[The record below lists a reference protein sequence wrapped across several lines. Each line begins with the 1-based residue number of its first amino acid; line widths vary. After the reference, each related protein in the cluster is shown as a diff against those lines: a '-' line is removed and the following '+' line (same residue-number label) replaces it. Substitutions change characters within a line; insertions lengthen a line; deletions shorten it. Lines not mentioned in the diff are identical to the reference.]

1 MMKTKIGLIQMNFS
15 NDVEDNVAR
24 AASQIAEAAAG
35 GAEIVCLPEL
45 ASSIYFCTEIEREH
59 FKLAESVN
67 GPAVSTI
74 AEAARAA
81 GIYVVYPFYEKDEED
96 EQLYNTAAFI
106 DRRGQVAG
114 RYRKNIIPL
123 TKFVGE
129 IGIEKYYFRP
139 GNLGYPVFDTDL
151 GIRVGITI
159 CFERHFPESGRSLAL
174 NGADLIFVPTS
185 TPAGKTMWDV
195 ELRSTAIANLLWVAG
210 VNRVKRDV
218 NGSEMDFYGKSLVSA
233 PSGDVV
239 AAAGDQE
246 EEILFAEIDTDQ
258 SQQLREEWGFFRDRR
273 PEIYG
278 AITRL

>member
-1 MMKTKIGLIQMNFS
+1 MQAKVALIQMNFS
-15 NDVEDNVAR
+15 DDAEHNVGRASAR
-24 AASQIAEAAAG
+24 IAEAASA

-45 ASSIYFCTEIEREH
+45 ATSIYFCTEIEREH
-59 FKLAESVN
+59 YKLAESVN
-67 GPAVSTI
+67 GPSVSAI

-81 GIYVVYPFYEKDEED
+81 GVYVVFPFYERDEED

-106 DRRGQVAG
+106 DRRGNVVG

-123 TKFVGE
+123 TKFTGE

-174 NGADLIFVPTS
+174 NGADLIFVPTA
-185 TPAGKTMWDV
+185 TPAGKDMWDV
-195 ELRSTAIANLLWVAG
+195 ELRSIAIANLLWVAG
-210 VNRVKRDV
+210 VNRVHRDV
-218 NGSEMDFYGKSLVSA
+218 NGSKMDFYGKSLVSA
-233 PSGDVV
+233 PSGEVV
-239 AAAGDQE
+239 AAAREDA
-246 EEILFAEIDTDQ
+246 EEILYAVIDTEQ

-273 PEIYG
+273 PEIFG

>member
-1 MMKTKIGLIQMNFS
+1 MQAKVALIQMNFS
-15 NDVEDNVAR
+15 DDAEHNVGRASAR
-24 AASQIAEAAAG
+24 IAEAASA

-45 ASSIYFCTEIEREH
+45 ATSIYFCTEIERDH
-59 FKLAESVN
+59 YKLAESVN
-67 GPAVSTI
+67 GPSVSAI

-81 GIYVVYPFYEKDEED
+81 GVYVVFPFYERDEED

-106 DRRGQVAG
+106 DRRGNVTG

-123 TKFVGE
+123 TKFTGE

-174 NGADLIFVPTS
+174 NGADLIFVPTA
-185 TPAGKTMWDV
+185 TPAGKDMWDV
-195 ELRSTAIANLLWVAG
+195 ELRSIAIANLLWVAG
-210 VNRVKRDV
+210 VNRVHRDV

-233 PSGDVV
+233 PSGEVV
-239 AAAGDQE
+239 AAAGEDA
-246 EEILFAEIDTDQ
+246 EEILYAVIDTEQ

-273 PEIYG
+273 PEIFG

>member
-1 MMKTKIGLIQMNFS
+1 MQAKVALIQMNFS
-15 NDVEDNVAR
+15 DDAQHNVGRASAR
-24 AASQIAEAAAG
+24 IAEAAAA

-45 ASSIYFCTEIEREH
+45 ATSIYFCTEIEREH
-59 FKLAESVN
+59 YKLAESVN
-67 GPAVSTI
+67 GPSVSAI

-81 GIYVVYPFYEKDEED
+81 GVYVVFPFYERDEED
-96 EQLYNTAAFI
+96 DQLYNTAAFI
-106 DRRGQVAG
+106 DRRGQVTG

-123 TKFVGE
+123 TKFPGE

-174 NGADLIFVPTS
+174 NGADLIFVPTA
-185 TPAGKTMWDV
+185 TPAGKEMWDV
-195 ELRSTAIANLLWVAG
+195 ELRSIAIANLLWVAG
-210 VNRVKRDV
+210 VNRVQRDV
-218 NGSEMDFYGKSLVSA
+218 NGSEMDFYGRSLVSA
-233 PSGDVV
+233 PSGEVV
-239 AAAGDQE
+239 AAAGDDE
-246 EEILFAEIDTDQ
+246 EEILYAQIDTDQ

-273 PEIYG
+273 PEIFG

>member
-1 MMKTKIGLIQMNFS
+1 MQAKVALIQMNFS
-15 NDVEDNVAR
+15 DDAEHNVGRASAR
-24 AASQIAEAAAG
+24 IAEAASA

-45 ASSIYFCTEIEREH
+45 ATSIYFCTEIEREH
-59 FKLAESVN
+59 YKLAESVN
-67 GPAVSTI
+67 GPSVSAI

-81 GIYVVYPFYEKDEED
+81 GIYVVFPFYERDEED
-96 EQLYNTAAFI
+96 DQLYNTAAFI
-106 DRRGQVAG
+106 NRRGEVTG

-123 TKFVGE
+123 TKFTGE

-174 NGADLIFVPTS
+174 NGADLIFVPTA
-185 TPAGKTMWDV
+185 TPAGKEMWDV
-195 ELRSTAIANLLWVAG
+195 ELRSIAIANLLWVAG
-210 VNRVKRDV
+210 VNRVQRDV
-218 NGSEMDFYGKSLVSA
+218 NGSEMDFYGKSLVA
-233 PSGDVV
+233 GPSGEVV
-239 AAAGDQE
+239 AAAGE
-246 EEILFAEIDTDQ
+246 HSEEILYAVIDTEQ

-273 PEIYG
+273 PEIFG

>member
-1 MMKTKIGLIQMNFS
+1 VQAKCALIQMNFS
-15 NDVEDNVAR
+15 NNARDNVDRAVAR
-24 AASQIAEAAAG
+24 IAEAASS

-45 ASSIYFCTEIEREH
+45 ATSIYFCTEIDRAH
-59 FKLAESVN
+59 YNLAESVN
-67 GPAVSTI
+67 GPSVRAI

-81 GIYVVYPFYEKDEED
+81 GVYVVFPFYERSEED
-96 EQLYNTAAFI
+96 NQLYNTAAFI
-106 DRRGQVAG
+106 DRRGEVTG

-123 TKFVGE
+123 TKFPGE

-174 NGADLIFVPTS
+174 NGADLIFVPTA
-185 TPAGKTMWDV
+185 TPAGKDMWDV
-195 ELRSTAIANLLWVAG
+195 ELRAMAIANLLWVAG
-210 VNRVKRDV
+210 VNRVQRDV
-218 NGSEMDFYGKSLVSA
+218 NGSDMDFYGRSLFSA
-233 PSGDVV
+233 PSGEVV
-239 AAAGDQE
+239 AAAGE
-246 EEILFAEIDTDQ
+246 EAEEIVHALIDTDQ

-273 PEIYG
+273 PEIFE

>member
-1 MMKTKIGLIQMNFS
+1 MQAKVALIQMNFS
-15 NDVEDNVAR
+15 DDAEHNVGRASAR
-24 AASQIAEAAAG
+24 IAEAASA

-45 ASSIYFCTEIEREH
+45 ATSIYFCTEIEREH
-59 FKLAESVN
+59 YKLAESVN
-67 GPAVSTI
+67 GPSVSAI
-74 AEAARAA
+74 AEAARTA
-81 GIYVVYPFYEKDEED
+81 GVYVVFPFYERDEED

-106 DRRGQVAG
+106 DRRGEVTG

-123 TKFVGE
+123 TKFTGE

-174 NGADLIFVPTS
+174 NGADLIFVPTA
-185 TPAGKTMWDV
+185 TPAGKDMWDV
-195 ELRSTAIANLLWVAG
+195 ELRSIAIANLLWVAG
-210 VNRVKRDV
+210 VNRVHRDV
-218 NGSEMDFYGKSLVSA
+218 NGSAMDFYGKSLVSA
-233 PSGDVV
+233 PSGEVV
-239 AAAGDQE
+239 AAAGEDA
-246 EEILFAEIDTDQ
+246 EEILYAVIDTEQ

-273 PEIYG
+273 PEIFG

>member
-1 MMKTKIGLIQMNFS
+1 MQAKVALIQMNVS
-15 NDVEDNVAR
+15 DDAEHNVGRASAR
-24 AASQIAEAAAG
+24 IAEAASA

-45 ASSIYFCTEIEREH
+45 ATSIYFCTEIEREH
-59 FKLAESVN
+59 YKLAESVN
-67 GPAVSTI
+67 GPSVSAI

-81 GIYVVYPFYEKDEED
+81 GVYVVFPFYERDDED

-106 DRRGQVAG
+106 DRRGEVTG

-123 TKFVGE
+123 TKFTGE

-174 NGADLIFVPTS
+174 NGADLIFVPTA
-185 TPAGKTMWDV
+185 TPAGKDMWDV
-195 ELRSTAIANLLWVAG
+195 ELRSIAIANLLWVAG
-210 VNRVKRDV
+210 VNRVQRDV
-218 NGSEMDFYGKSLVSA
+218 NGSAMDFYGKSLVA
-233 PSGDVV
+233 GPSGEVV
-239 AAAGDQE
+239 AAAGE
-246 EEILFAEIDTDQ
+246 EAEEILYAEIDTEQ

-273 PEIYG
+273 PEIFG

>member
-1 MMKTKIGLIQMNFS
+1 MNFS
-15 NDVEDNVAR
+15 DDAEHNVGRASAR
-24 AASQIAEAAAG
+24 IAEAASA

-45 ASSIYFCTEIEREH
+45 ATSIYFCTEIEREH
-59 FKLAESVN
+59 YKLAESVN
-67 GPAVSTI
+67 GPSVSAI

-81 GIYVVYPFYEKDEED
+81 GVYVVFPFYERDEED

-106 DRRGQVAG
+106 DRRGNVTG

-123 TKFVGE
+123 TKFTGE

-174 NGADLIFVPTS
+174 NGADLIFVPTA
-185 TPAGKTMWDV
+185 TPAGKDMWDV
-195 ELRSTAIANLLWVAG
+195 ELRSIAIANLLWVAG
-210 VNRVKRDV
+210 VNRVHRDV

-233 PSGDVV
+233 PSGEVV
-239 AAAGDQE
+239 AAAGEDA
-246 EEILFAEIDTDQ
+246 EEILYAVIDTEQ

-273 PEIYG
+273 PEIFG

>member
-1 MMKTKIGLIQMNFS
+1 MQAKVALIQMNFS
-15 NDVEDNVAR
+15 DDAQHNVGRASAR
-24 AASQIAEAAAG
+24 IAEAAAA

-45 ASSIYFCTEIEREH
+45 ATSIYFCTEIEREH
-59 FKLAESVN
+59 YKLAESVN
-67 GPAVSTI
+67 GPSVSAI

-81 GIYVVYPFYEKDEED
+81 GVYVVFPFYERDEED
-96 EQLYNTAAFI
+96 DQLYNTAAFI
-106 DRRGQVAG
+106 DRRGQVTG

-123 TKFVGE
+123 TKFPGE

-174 NGADLIFVPTS
+174 NGADLIFVPTA
-185 TPAGKTMWDV
+185 TPAGKDMWDV
-195 ELRSTAIANLLWVAG
+195 ELRSIAIANLLWVAG
-210 VNRVKRDV
+210 VNRVQRDV
-218 NGSEMDFYGKSLVSA
+218 NGSEMDFYGRSLVSA
-233 PSGDVV
+233 PSGEVV
-239 AAAGDQE
+239 AAAGDDE
-246 EEILFAEIDTDQ
+246 EEILYAQIDTDQ

-273 PEIYG
+273 PEIFG

>member
-1 MMKTKIGLIQMNFS
+1 MQAKVALIQMNFS
-15 NDVEDNVAR
+15 DDAEHNVGRASAR
-24 AASQIAEAAAG
+24 IAEAASA

-45 ASSIYFCTEIEREH
+45 ATSIYFCTEIEREH
-59 FKLAESVN
+59 YKLAESVN
-67 GPAVSTI
+67 GASVSAI

-81 GIYVVYPFYEKDEED
+81 GVYVVFPFYERDEED

-106 DRRGQVAG
+106 NRRGEVTG

-123 TKFVGE
+123 TKFTGE

-174 NGADLIFVPTS
+174 NGADLIFVPTA
-185 TPAGKTMWDV
+185 TPAGKDMWDV
-195 ELRSTAIANLLWVAG
+195 ELRSIAIANLLWVAG
-210 VNRVKRDV
+210 VNRVQRDV
-218 NGSEMDFYGKSLVSA
+218 NGSEMDFYGKSLVA
-233 PSGDVV
+233 GPSGEVV
-239 AAAGDQE
+239 AAAGDE
-246 EEILFAEIDTDQ
+246 AEEILYAVIDTEQ

-273 PEIYG
+273 PEIFG

>member
-1 MMKTKIGLIQMNFS
+1 MQAKVALIQMNFS
-15 NDVEDNVAR
+15 DDAEHNVGRASAR
-24 AASQIAEAAAG
+24 IAEAASA

-45 ASSIYFCTEIEREH
+45 ATSIYFCTEIEREH
-59 FKLAESVN
+59 YKLAESVN
-67 GPAVSTI
+67 GPSVSAI

-81 GIYVVYPFYEKDEED
+81 GVYVVFPFYERDEED

-106 DRRGQVAG
+106 DRRGEVAG

-123 TKFVGE
+123 TKFPGE

-174 NGADLIFVPTS
+174 NGADLIFVPTA
-185 TPAGKTMWDV
+185 TPAGKDMWDV
-195 ELRSTAIANLLWVAG
+195 ELRSIAIANLLWVAG
-210 VNRVKRDV
+210 VNRVQRDV
-218 NGSEMDFYGKSLVSA
+218 NGSEMDFYGKSLVA
-233 PSGDVV
+233 GPSGEVV
-239 AAAGDQE
+239 AAAGE
-246 EEILFAEIDTDQ
+246 EAEEILYAVIDTEQ

-273 PEIYG
+273 PEIFG